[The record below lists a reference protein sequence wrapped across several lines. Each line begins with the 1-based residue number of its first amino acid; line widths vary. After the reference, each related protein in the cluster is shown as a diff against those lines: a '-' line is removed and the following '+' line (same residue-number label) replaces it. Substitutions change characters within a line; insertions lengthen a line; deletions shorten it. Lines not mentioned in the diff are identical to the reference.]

1 MSWGYDETY
10 TVPNHDVM
18 GGGFF
23 FCNVQSKKNE
33 GLSPMT
39 LRGVYGPT
47 NHWGID
53 YRQPTLICTYLEMRS
68 SAAAICTYAYES
80 STVKL
85 FKAQKTVDFGQ
96 FK

>member
-23 FCNVQSKKNE
+23 FFAMFNPKKNE

-47 NHWGID
+47 NHWVLIID
-53 YRQPTLICTYLEMRS
+53 NLRLSVHIW
-68 SAAAICTYAYES
+68 
-80 STVKL
+80 K
-85 FKAQKTVDFGQ
+85 
-96 FK
+96 

>member
-1 MSWGYDETY
+1 MMKHILYPIMMSW
-10 TVPNHDVM
+10 VVVS
-18 GGGFF
+18 FF
-23 FCNVQSKKNE
+23 FAMFNPKKNE

-85 FKAQKTVDFGQ
+85 FKAQKTVDFGNV
-96 FK
+96 